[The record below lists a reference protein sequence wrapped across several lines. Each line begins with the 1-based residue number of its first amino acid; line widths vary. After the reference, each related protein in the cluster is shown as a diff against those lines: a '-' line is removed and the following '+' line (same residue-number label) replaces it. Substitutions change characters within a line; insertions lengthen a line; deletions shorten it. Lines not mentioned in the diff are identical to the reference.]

1 MPLKILHVEAGMNLY
16 GGALQV
22 CYLMRGLGKHH
33 HFNILVCPEDS
44 EISRYA
50 SDIAQRTYTI
60 PMRGDADIALIW
72 RLRNI
77 IRKEQPDIVH
87 LHSRRGADFLGSIA
101 ARLANTKVVLTRRVD
116 NPESSLQV
124 RLKYG
129 LCDKVICISE
139 GIKAVLT
146 KEGVPAGKIV
156 CVPSAVDTEKYN
168 EACDDQW
175 FRREFG
181 LSRDYRVIGMIAQFI
196 KRKGHRYLLQAIPNI
211 LSEYP
216 DVKFML
222 LGKGPLEDDIRAEA
236 TSAGILSSICFAG
249 FRNDLERILP
259 CLYAIVHPAE
269 MEGLGVSLLQAAA
282 CRIPMVGTNVGGI
295 PEIIRNK
302 INGYLIPP
310 RSSQAITDAVI
321 TLLQDPDRARL
332 MGQAGRE
339 HVEAK
344 FSVAAMVEG
353 NLEVYRSLTSA

>member
-22 CYLMRGLGKHH
+22 CYLMQGLSEHH

-50 SDIAQRTYTI
+50 ADVAQRVYTI
-60 PMRGDADIALIW
+60 PMRGDADLALIW

-87 LHSRRGADFLGSIA
+87 LHSRRGADFLGAIA
-101 ARLANTKVVLTRRVD
+101 ARLANARVILTRRVD
-116 NPESSLQV
+116 NPESTLQV
-124 RLKYG
+124 RIKYR

-146 KEGVPAGKIV
+146 KEGVPADKIV
-156 CVPSAVDTEKYN
+156 CVPSAVDTDKYN
-168 EACDDQW
+168 KTCDSHW
-175 FRREFG
+175 FGQEFG
-181 LSRDYRVIGMIAQFI
+181 LPQDCRVIGMIAQFI
-196 KRKGHRYLLQAIPNI
+196 GRKGHGYLLQAIPNI

-216 DVKFML
+216 DVNFML
-222 LGKGPLEDDIRAEA
+222 FGKGPLEGDIRAA
-236 TSAGILSSICFAG
+236 AKSAGIISSMHFAG
-249 FRNDLERILP
+249 FRDDLERILP

-282 CRIPMVGTNVGGI
+282 CGIPLVGTNVGGI
-295 PEIIRNK
+295 PEIVRNK

-310 RSSQAITDAVI
+310 KSPQAITDAVI
-321 TLLQDPDRARL
+321 RLLQDPGKARL

-339 HVEAK
+339 YVEAK
-344 FSVAAMVEG
+344 FSVTAMVAG
-353 NLEVYRSLTSA
+353 NLEVYRSLTMA